1 MDLKALAGRLS
12 ASSRA
17 ALEAASGLTLSR
29 THYDV
34 EVEHWLLKLIEPANG
49 DVARI
54 LAHFEVDV
62 GRLAGELEA
71 ALDRLRT
78 GNARA
83 PALSPRLV
91 RWMREAWLRASLGEG
106 ASEVRPGHLLATL
119 LNDDQLSA
127 AIRES
132 ATQLRRINATI
143 LSDNYA
149 KIVGDDAASTGRSTV
164 AQPDGAPATP
174 AFTGSGALDKFTID
188 LTQRARSGG
197 IDPVLGRDNEIRQM
211 IDILTRRR
219 QNNPILTG
227 EAGVGKTAVV
237 EGFALKIAAGEV
249 PDALKGIKLL
259 SLDLGLLQ
267 AGAGVKGEFENRLK
281 GVIEEVKTSP
291 TPIVM
296 FIDEAH
302 TLIGAGGAEGQG
314 DAANLL
320 KPALARGE
328 MRTIAATTWAE
339 YKKYFEKDAALTR
352 RFQVVKIEEPSEAA
366 AIEMMRGL
374 VATLE
379 KHHGVRILEE
389 AVEASVRLSHRYIF
403 GRQLPDK
410 AIALLDTACA
420 RVGMSQAATPA
431 QLEAAERRLTAL
443 EVEAGILE
451 RESLAGMDHDDRLA
465 AILAERAKVE
475 GEHAELTAM
484 WERERALVARLAA
497 LRRAVEASS
506 SEARVEADSVSANDT
521 TAFGDGRSVEALPL
535 RDTPGGE
542 LRAARA
548 ELKVA
553 QGERPLVLD
562 VVDRVA
568 VADVVAG
575 WTGIPVGRMMA
586 DELQSVR
593 GFETIM
599 GARIRGQAHALEAI
613 GKAMR
618 AHRAGLTD
626 PVKPVG
632 VFLMVGLSGVGKTE
646 TAVALADQ
654 FYGGA
659 QNMTVINMSEFKEEH
674 KVSMLLGSPPGY
686 VGYGEGGVLTE
697 AVRRRPFGVILLD
710 EMEKAHPGVQD
721 VFYQIFDKGRVKD
734 GQGRDIDFR
743 NTLIIM
749 TSNAGW
755 EAIEAL
761 SGDPEIPP
769 TAVSLQQA
777 LRPKLLEY
785 FRPAFL
791 GRVTLVPYLPLPS
804 EIMREIIVLALGR
817 IGERLQA
824 SHGTRFSWTS
834 GVVDAIAVGATEA
847 QSGARAIDGVLN
859 RSLLPELA
867 SIILE
872 RLQDETITLDVC
884 CTVDASGKFVY
895 DFDRNIGAESSGTVS
910 FVS

>member
-1 MDLKALAGRLS
+1 MDLKALVGRLS
-12 ASSRA
+12 SQSRA

-29 THYDV
+29 TNYDV
-34 EVEHWLLKLIEPANG
+34 EVEHWLYKLIEPANG

-62 GRLAGELEA
+62 GRLASELEA

-106 ASEVRPGHLLATL
+106 AAEVRPGHLLAAL
-119 LNDDQLSA
+119 LNDDQLAS

-132 ATQLRRINATI
+132 AGQLRRINANV
-143 LSDNYA
+143 LSDDFS
-149 KIVGDDAASTGRSTV
+149 KIVGETGSPT
-164 AQPDGAPATP
+164 ATP
-174 AFTGSGALDKFTID
+174 GEAEQPAVSAPHMTGGALDKYCID
-188 LTQRARSGG
+188 LTARARSGK
-197 IDPVLGRDNEIRQM
+197 IDPVLGRDGEIRQVT
-211 IDILTRRR
+211 DILTRRR

-227 EAGVGKTAVV
+227 EAGVGKTAIA
-237 EGFALKIAAGEV
+237 EGFALRIVAGEV
-249 PDALKGIKLL
+249 PDALKTVRLL

-281 GVIEEVKTSP
+281 SVIEEVKASP

-314 DAANLL
+314 DAANML

-352 RFQVVKIEEPSEAA
+352 RFQVVKVDEPSEALA
-366 AIEMMRGL
+366 VQMMRGL

-379 KHHGVRILEE
+379 AHHGVRILDE

-410 AIALLDTACA
+410 SISLLDTACA
-420 RVGMSQAATPA
+420 RVAMSQASTPA
-431 QLEAAERRLTAL
+431 PIEAAERRIAAL
-443 EVEAGILE
+443 DVEAGILG
-451 RESLAGMDHDDRLA
+451 REAMAGADHAERLA
-465 AILAERAKVE
+465 AIAEAHAACELERATLE
-475 GEHAELTAM
+475 NR
-484 WERERALVARLAA
+484 WERERALVGRIRE
-497 LRRAVEASS
+497 LRRAIEAAPDAPPEAAVASEAVAEEAVAPGFTAVEAVDH
-506 SEARVEADSVSANDT
+506 AT
-521 TAFGDGRSVEALPL
+521 
-535 RDTPGGE
+535 E
-542 LRAARA
+542 LRAARS
-548 ELKVA
+548 ELAVL
-553 QGERPLVLD
+553 QGETPLVLD

-575 WTGIPVGRMMA
+575 WTGIPVGRMMS
-586 DELQSVR
+586 DELRDVR
-593 GFETIM
+593 EFEAIM
-599 GARIRGQAHALEAI
+599 GKRIRGQPGALAAI
-613 GKAMR
+613 GNAMR

-626 PVKPVG
+626 PNKPVG

-659 QNMTVINMSEFKEEH
+659 ANMTVINMSEFKEEH
-674 KVSMLLGSPPGY
+674 KVSMLLGAPPGY

-697 AVRRRPFGVILLD
+697 AVRRRPFSVILLD

-721 VFYQIFDKGRVKD
+721 VFYQMFDKGRVKD

-743 NTLIIM
+743 NALIIM

-755 EAIEAL
+755 EAIEPLAA
-761 SGDPEIPP
+761 DPDIPP
-769 TAVSLQQA
+769 TQAALEQA

-785 FRPAFL
+785 FKPAFL
-791 GRVTLVPYLPLPS
+791 GRVTLVPYLPLPP

-817 IGERLQA
+817 VAARLRA
-824 SHGTRFSWTS
+824 SHQTETSWS
-834 GVVDAIAVGATEA
+834 QGVVDAIGARATET
-847 QSGARAIDGVLN
+847 QSGARAIDAVLN
-859 RSLLPELA
+859 RTVLPELA
-867 SIILE
+867 GMILE
-872 RLQDETITLDVC
+872 RLESETTAAHMRIDVDGMGNFSYAF
-884 CTVDASGKFVY
+884 TG
-895 DFDRNIGAESSGTVS
+895 RGAQHVPEPLLAH
-910 FVS
+910 